1 MIRPR
6 WKLDPI
12 LTNAAKLAEK
22 RNYSGAVRI
31 LSTEVN
37 RYYGSFS
44 YYYLFGVTCLYAGD
58 FGGAKTY
65 FDLARKAKIRD
76 PLVLL
81 GLAVLYLRRGE
92 TNRAVEFYLEVQELD
107 EKNRLARKALNV
119 IRKNAGA
126 EKFAA
131 WIDTGK
137 LRILYPPIPVSAA
150 FRKWPAIP
158 AAILILA
165 AGLGLF
171 LRLRP
176 SRRNPRVIAEIVLDQ
191 GDRESPMASGGS
203 YRYILTRNEALDAY
217 EKGLSLFSA
226 WRDEAARVNLN
237 RILESNA
244 AETIKN
250 KARLVLSCMEIPGFD
265 TFRRGDNIPYGTVI
279 REPFLY
285 RDVHVIWRGMATN
298 MIIQDSRTSFDFLV
312 GYDTRRTLE
321 GIVPVT
327 FDRAVALN
335 PERSL
340 EILGRIVPAGGEEG
354 PGIRL
359 EGVAIHQ
366 SGLLENPDQRVSPGN
381 SAPAEGP
388 AP

>member
-12 LTNAAKLAEK
+12 LTNAAKLAGK
-22 RNYSGAVRI
+22 GNYNGAARI
-31 LSTEVN
+31 LSVEVN
-37 RYYGSFS
+37 RYHGSFS
-44 YYYLFGVTCLYAGD
+44 YYYLFGVTCLYSGD

-65 FDLARKAKIRD
+65 FDLARKVKIRD

-107 EKNRLARKALNV
+107 EKNRLAKRALNI

-126 EKFAA
+126 EKFSA
-131 WIDTGK
+131 WIDAGK
-137 LRILYPPIPVSAA
+137 LPILYPPIPAA
-150 FRKWPAIP
+150 AAPRRWYMVPAVVF
-158 AAILILA
+158 ILLA

-171 LRLRP
+171 LRLNP
-176 SRRNPRVIAEIVLDQ
+176 ARRSGRVIEGAILDQ
-191 GDRESPMASGGS
+191 SDRASPVASGGS
-203 YRYILTRNEALDAY
+203 YRYILTRKEALEAY
-217 EKGLSLFSA
+217 ERGFSLFSA
-226 WRDEAARVNLN
+226 WRDEAARVHLN

-250 KARLVLSCMEIPGFD
+250 KARLILSYTETPGFD
-265 TFRRGDNIPYGTVI
+265 TFRHGDNVSYETVI

-285 RDVHVIWRGMATN
+285 RNVHVIWRGMATN
-298 MIIQDSRTSFDFLV
+298 MVVQDSQTSFDFLV

-335 PERSL
+335 PEKTL
-340 EILGRIVPAGGEEG
+340 EILGRIVPAGGGEG
-354 PGIRL
+354 PEIRL
-359 EGVAIHQ
+359 EGIAIHQ
-366 SGLLENPDQRVSPGN
+366 PGLLENPDQAGKPVP
-381 SAPAEGP
+381 
-388 AP
+388 

>member
-12 LTNAAKLAEK
+12 LTNAAKLAGK
-22 RNYSGAVRI
+22 GNYNGAVRI

-107 EKNRLARKALNV
+107 EKNRLAKRALNV
-119 IRKNAGA
+119 IRKHAGT
-126 EKFAA
+126 EKFSA
-131 WIDTGK
+131 WIDTGR
-137 LRILYPPIPVSAA
+137 LPVLYPPIPVPAA
-150 FRKWPAIP
+150 SRKWTAIP
-158 AAILILA
+158 AVILILA
-165 AGLGLF
+165 AGFGLF
-171 LRLRP
+171 LRLNP
-176 SRRNPRVIAEIVLDQ
+176 SHRGTRVIGELVLDR

-203 YRYILTRNEALDAY
+203 YRYILTRNGALDAY
-217 EKGLSLFSA
+217 EKGLALFSA
-226 WRDEAARVNLN
+226 YRDEAARVHLN

-250 KARLVLSCMEIPGFD
+250 KARLVLSYMETPGFD

-298 MIIQDSRTSFDFLV
+298 VAVQDNRTSFDFLV

-335 PERSL
+335 TERSL
-340 EILGRIVPAGGEEG
+340 EVLGRIVPAGGGEG
-354 PGIRL
+354 PGIQL
-359 EGVAIHQ
+359 EGIAIHQ
-366 SGLLENPDQRVSPGN
+366 SGILENPGRTEDSV
-381 SAPAEGP
+381 PAENP
-388 AP
+388 SP

>member
-1 MIRPR
+1 MTRLR
-6 WKLDPI
+6 WKLDPV
-12 LTNAAKLAEK
+12 LTNAAKLAG
-22 RNYSGAVRI
+22 RGNYGGAVRI

-37 RYYGSFS
+37 RYHGSFS

-65 FDLARKAKIRD
+65 FDLARKVKIRD

-81 GLAVLYLRRGE
+81 GLAVLHLRRGE
-92 TNRAVEFYLEVQELD
+92 TNRAVEFYLEVQDLD
-107 EKNRLARKALNV
+107 EKNRLVKKALNI
-119 IRKNAGA
+119 IRKNAGM
-126 EKFAA
+126 EKFSA
-131 WIDTGK
+131 WIDTGR
-137 LRILYPPIPVSAA
+137 LPCLYPPIPA
-150 FRKWPAIP
+150 P
-158 AAILILA
+158 AASRGRIIPVAVLILA
-165 AGLGLF
+165 AGLGVF
-171 LRLRP
+171 LRLNP
-176 SRRNPRVIAEIVLDQ
+176 LRRDTRIVEGAALDRS
-191 GDRESPMASGGS
+191 DRESPVESGGS
-203 YRYILTRNEALDAY
+203 YRYIMTRNEAFDVY
-217 EKGLSLFSA
+217 QKGLSLFSA
-226 WRDEAARVNLN
+226 HRDEAARVNFN

-250 KARLVLSCMEIPGFD
+250 KARLVLSYAETPGFD
-265 TFRRGDNIPYGTVI
+265 TFRRRDNVPYGTVI

-285 RDVHVIWRGMATN
+285 RNVHVIWQGMATN
-298 MIIQDSRTSFDFLV
+298 VAVQDDRTSFDFLV

-340 EILGRIVPAGGEEG
+340 EILGRIVPAGGGEG

-359 EGVAIHQ
+359 EGIAIHQ
-366 SGLLENPDQRVSPGN
+366 SGLLENPGQGGN
-381 SAPAEGP
+381 P

>member
-1 MIRPR
+1 MTRLR

-12 LTNAAKLAEK
+12 LTNAAKLAGK
-22 RNYSGAVRI
+22 GDYSGAVRI

-37 RYYGSFS
+37 RYHGSFS

-65 FDLARKAKIRD
+65 FDLARKVKIRD

-81 GLAVLYLRRGE
+81 GLAVLHLRRGE
-92 TNRAVEFYLEVQELD
+92 TNRAVEFYLEVQDLD
-107 EKNRLARKALNV
+107 EKNRLVKKALNI
-119 IRKNAGA
+119 IRKNAGT

-131 WIDTGK
+131 WIDTG
-137 LRILYPPIPVSAA
+137 RFPGLYPPIPVPAA
-150 FRKWPAIP
+150 SRGWRVIP

-165 AGLGLF
+165 AALGIF
-171 LRLRP
+171 LRLNP
-176 SRRNPRVIAEIVLDQ
+176 ARRSARVIEGTALDQ
-191 GDRESPMASGGS
+191 GDRESPVESGGS
-203 YRYILTRNEALDAY
+203 YRYIMTRNEALDVY
-217 EKGLSLFSA
+217 KKGLSLFSA
-226 WRDEAARVNLN
+226 YRDEAARVNLN

-250 KARLVLSCMEIPGFD
+250 KARLVLSCMETPGFD
-265 TFRRGDNIPYGTVI
+265 TFRRRDNVPYGTVI
-279 REPFLY
+279 GEPFLY
-285 RDVHVIWRGMATN
+285 RNVHVIWRGMATN
-298 MIIQDSRTSFDFLV
+298 TAVQDGRTSFDFLV

-340 EILGRIVPAGGEEG
+340 EILGRIVPAGGGEG
-354 PGIRL
+354 QGIRL
-359 EGVAIHQ
+359 EGIAIHQ
-366 SGLLENPDQRVSPGN
+366 SGLLEDPGQGENPVQ
-381 SAPAEGP
+381 
-388 AP
+388 

>member
-1 MIRPR
+1 MIRLQ

-12 LTNAAKLAEK
+12 LTNAARLA
-22 RNYSGAVRI
+22 RRGNYSGATRI

-37 RYYGSFS
+37 RYHGSFS

-65 FDLARKAKIRD
+65 LDLARKAKMRD

-81 GLAVLYLRRGE
+81 GQAVLYLRRGE

-107 EKNRLARKALNV
+107 EKNRLAKKALNI

-126 EKFAA
+126 EKFSA
-131 WIDTGK
+131 WIDTGR
-137 LRILYPPIPVSAA
+137 LPALYPPIPVPAA
-150 FRKWPAIP
+150 SRRRRVIP
-158 AAILILA
+158 ALIMILA

-171 LRLRP
+171 CYLNLP
-176 SRRNPRVIAEIVLDQ
+176 RRGDRTVEGIILDQ
-191 GDRESPMASGGS
+191 GDRESPVESGGS
-203 YRYILTRNEALDAY
+203 YRYILTRKEVLDAY
-217 EKGLSLFSA
+217 ERGLNLFNA
-226 WRDEAARVNLN
+226 WRDEAARVELN

-244 AETIKN
+244 AETVKN
-250 KARLVLSCMEIPGFD
+250 KARLVMSYMETPGFD
-265 TFRRGDNIPYGTVI
+265 SFKRRDNVPYGTVI

-285 RDVHVIWRGMATN
+285 RNVHVIWRGMATN
-298 MIIQDSRTSFDFLV
+298 MVVQDDRSSFDFLV

-335 PERSL
+335 PERTL
-340 EILGRIVPAGGEEG
+340 EILGRIVPAGGGEG

-366 SGLLENPDQRVSPGN
+366 SGLLENPDQG
-381 SAPAEGP
+381 EM
-388 AP
+388 

>member
-1 MIRPR
+1 MIRLQ

-12 LTNAAKLAEK
+12 LTNAARLARK
-22 RNYSGAVRI
+22 GDYNGATRI

-37 RYYGSFS
+37 RYHGSFS

-65 FDLARKAKIRD
+65 FDLARKAKMRD

-81 GLAVLYLRRGE
+81 GQAVLYLRRGE
-92 TNRAVEFYLEVQELD
+92 TNRAVEFYLEVQDVD
-107 EKNRLARKALNV
+107 EKNRLARKALGI

-126 EKFAA
+126 EKFSA

-137 LRILYPPIPVSAA
+137 FPMLYPPIPVPAA
-150 FRKWPAIP
+150 SRKGLLIP
-158 AAILILA
+158 AVVLILA

-171 LRLRP
+171 FRLNLP
-176 SRRNPRVIAEIVLDQ
+176 RRGDRTVEGIILDRN
-191 GDRESPMASGGS
+191 DRESPVETGGS
-203 YRYILTRNEALDAY
+203 YRYILTRKDVLEAY
-217 EKGLSLFSA
+217 EKGLGLFNA
-226 WRDEAARVNLN
+226 YRDEAARVELN

-244 AETIKN
+244 AETVKN
-250 KARLVLSCMEIPGFD
+250 KARLIIFYMETPGFD
-265 TFRRGDNIPYGTVI
+265 SFKRRDNVSYEAVI

-285 RDVHVIWRGMATN
+285 RNVHVIWRGMATN
-298 MIIQDSRTSFDFLV
+298 VVVRDGGTSFDFLV

-335 PERSL
+335 PEKSL
-340 EILGRIVPAGGEEG
+340 EVLGRIVPAGGGEG

-366 SGLLENPDQRVSPGN
+366 SGLLENPAQTEN
-381 SAPAEGP
+381 P